1 MTRTRKR
8 IRAGAGVLLAALA
21 VSALGVAYAHG
32 QGRTEDHTGRKP
44 SSHALQRVVRGLVAS
59 GAPGAVA
66 VVRTPS
72 GTRRAAAGL
81 ARLRP
86 PDRMKAVDRFRIAS
100 VTKTFVATVVLQL
113 AAERRLRLD
122 DRVERW
128 LPGLLPNGGAT
139 TLRQLLGHTSG
150 LFDYDDEEA
159 WVRARIANPA
169 REWSPHELVA
179 VAISHPPVFAPGTA
193 WEYSNTNYVVLGLL
207 VEAVTGKTLEQALR
221 ERILRRL
228 RLGATSYPTGTAM
241 PGPAAH
247 GYVGAGPGL
256 PIPPGTQLDVTTLLS
271 PSAWGA
277 GQMVSNGDDLTRFFS
292 ALLGG
297 RLLAARQLAVMKAG
311 VKGAEYGLGLMI
323 SFTRCGTA
331 FGHRGDIPG
340 YRSIVWSTA
349 GGRRVAA
356 VMVNVDD
363 TRVPQSRLES
373 AAVTA
378 LCSG

>member
-1 MTRTRKR
+1 MTWTRR
-8 IRAGAGVLLAALA
+8 QVRAGAGVLLVALA
-21 VSALGVAYAHG
+21 MSALGVAYARG
-32 QGRTEDHTGRKP
+32 QGRTEGRSALE
-44 SSHALQRVVRGLVAS
+44 SSSPALQRVVRSLVAA

-66 VVRTPS
+66 VLRTPN

-81 ARLRP
+81 SRLQP
-86 PDRMKAVDRFRIAS
+86 PTRMKVTDRFRIAS

-128 LPGLLPNGGAT
+128 LPGLLANGGAI

-150 LFDYDDEEA
+150 LFDYDEDEA
-159 WVRARIANPA
+159 WARARIANPA
-169 REWSPHELVA
+169 REWSPRELVA
-179 VAISHPPVFAPGTA
+179 IATSHPPEFAPGTA
-193 WEYSNTNYVVLGLL
+193 WAYSNTNYVVLGLV
-207 VEAVTGKTLEQALR
+207 VESVTGKRLDPVLR
-221 ERILRRL
+221 ERIVRRL
-228 RLGATSYPTGTAM
+228 RLRATSYPTGTAM

-247 GYVGAGPGL
+247 GYVGARPGL

-277 GQMVSNGDDLTRFFS
+277 GQMVSNGDDLTQFLG

-297 RLLAARQLAVMKAG
+297 RLLPARQLAAMKAG
-311 VKGAEYGLGLMI
+311 VTDGEYGLGLMI
-323 SFTRCGTA
+323 TYTRCGTA

-340 YRSIVWSTA
+340 YRSIVWST
-349 GGRRVAA
+349 GDGRRAAA
-356 VMVNVDD
+356 VLVNVDD
-363 TRVPQSRLES
+363 TRVPQGKLES

-378 LCSG
+378 LCGG